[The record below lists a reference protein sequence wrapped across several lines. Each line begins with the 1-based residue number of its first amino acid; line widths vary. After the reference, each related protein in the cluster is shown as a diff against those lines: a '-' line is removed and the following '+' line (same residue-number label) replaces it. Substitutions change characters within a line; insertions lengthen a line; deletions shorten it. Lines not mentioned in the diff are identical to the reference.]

1 MTTPR
6 TFPRRGTALLAA
18 AGLLAGAAGAT
29 WWATLTPTAAQ
40 AEVGAIS
47 VPAAVTES
55 VYACPASPGNSVGA
69 VDLGQTS
76 SATSITVLGAGTRA
90 AYGGQRLEDSTLS
103 TDDAVGGVL
112 TLAPGQDSEASATGL
127 VTTST
132 ASGDLRGLTA
142 SACAPASAVSWI
154 VGGSAALGSSSE
166 LRLVNPGRTTVT
178 ATVTLY
184 GSTGPLTLPSGGQ
197 VAVPAGGSASVLLE
211 SASAADARVAVSVGA
226 DGGML
231 IPSLATESLDG
242 ETPAGTDVL
251 TAGAAPSTDLL
262 VPGVVLAD
270 PEKDAGSSDAGSSGG
285 EAHSG
290 AQDGGGVQAAAGP
303 ALRIVNP
310 SEAEATVSVTLVGA
324 DGEKELPGAQ
334 SLVIDPGAVF
344 DVSLEGVAAGTY
356 GIRVT
361 SDQPVAGAARLVR
374 TAGEYPAGSGT
385 LMRDVAWVQAQD
397 AAVVADAALT
407 VPAPGRGQTITSTL
421 VLTNPA
427 RQSATVTLAAATGS
441 WSQEVTVPGGKT
453 VSVDLDADTLP
464 QGTGALTLSAPQGS
478 QVRAAAVLTQSV
490 EGDAAGTLIA
500 VVPPV
505 ADAAAASARSLQLR

>member
-6 TFPRRGTALLAA
+6 TLLRRGTALLAG
-18 AGLLAGAAGAT
+18 AGLLAGAAGVT
-29 WWATLTPTAAQ
+29 WWATVTPTATQ
-40 AEVGAIS
+40 AEVGAVS
-47 VPAAVTES
+47 VPAAVTET
-55 VYACPASPGNSVGA
+55 VYACPAGPGNSVGA
-69 VDLGQTS
+69 VDLGQTT
-76 SATSITVLGAGTRA
+76 SATSITVLGTGARA
-90 AYGGQRLEDSTLS
+90 TYGDQRLKDSTLS
-103 TDDAVGGVL
+103 TDDAEGGVL
-112 TLAPGQDSEASATGL
+112 TLTPGQDPEASATGL

-197 VAVPAGGSASVLLE
+197 VAVPAGGSSSVLLE
-211 SASAADARVAVSVGA
+211 SASSADARVALSVEA

-231 IPSLATESLDG
+231 VSSLVTESLDG

-251 TAGAAPSTDLL
+251 TAGAAPATDLL

-270 PEKDAGSSDAGSSGG
+270 PEKDARRSDAGARSETQGDD
-285 EAHSG
+285 
-290 AQDGGGVQAAAGP
+290 AQSAAGP

-310 SEAEATVSVTLVGA
+310 SQAEATVSVTLIGA

-344 DVSLEGVAAGTY
+344 DVSLDGVAAGTY
-356 GIRVT
+356 GIRLT
-361 SDQPVAGAARLVR
+361 SDQPVAAAARLVR

-385 LMRDVAWVQAQD
+385 LVRDVAWVQAQD
-397 AAVVADAALT
+397 AAVVADGALT
-407 VPAPGRGQTITSTL
+407 VPAPGEGQTIASTL

-441 WSQEVTVPGGKT
+441 GSQEVTVPSGRT
-453 VSVDLDADTLP
+453 VSIDLDADTLP
-464 QGTGALTLSAPQGS
+464 GGTGALTLSASQGS
-478 QVRAAAVLTQSV
+478 QVRAVAVLTQSV
-490 EGDAAGTLIA
+490 EGDTAGTLIA